1 MKQISINLDL
11 DSTSRF
17 DCCVRAIYV
26 FKLASAKDLSCWNKI
41 NNQPAL
47 AKFVA

>member
-26 FKLASAKDLSCWNKI
+26 FKTGFSKGFELLE
-41 NNQPAL
+41 
-47 AKFVA
+47 